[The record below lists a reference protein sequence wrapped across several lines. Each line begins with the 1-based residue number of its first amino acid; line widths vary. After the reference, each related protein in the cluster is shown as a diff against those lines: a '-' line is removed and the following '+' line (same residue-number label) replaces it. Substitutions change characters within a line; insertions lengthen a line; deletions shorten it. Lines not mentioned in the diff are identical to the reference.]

1 MFKYC
6 NLLIG
11 IAFIITLNGCK
22 VLQPNRMLETPKDF
36 NYSPFEKSEIEY
48 RIKPYDK
55 LSVSISTNDGYQ
67 MISIAEGNR
76 NQNPKSE
83 IDFLVEFDGQVKLP
97 TIGRVQIAGLTIR
110 EAEKKLEDLYSQHYQ
125 NPFVLLK
132 VINRHVYVFK
142 SSGEIGTVIN
152 IPEDNLTLLEAL
164 AMAGGLTE
172 YDKAYQIKLIRGN
185 PADNPQVFLYNIRK
199 LTDLQGTNL
208 QLEANDIIYI
218 ERRPRYIRSVMN
230 ELTPYLSLLS
240 TILLIVNL
248 TANGK

>member
-1 MFKYC
+1 
-6 NLLIG
+6 
-11 IAFIITLNGCK
+11 
-22 VLQPNRMLETPKDF
+22 
-36 NYSPFEKSEIEY
+36 
-48 RIKPYDK
+48 
-55 LSVSISTNDGYQ
+55 
-67 MISIAEGNR
+67 
-76 NQNPKSE
+76 
-83 IDFLVEFDGQVKLP
+83 
-97 TIGRVQIAGLTIR
+97 
-110 EAEKKLEDLYSQHYQ
+110 
-125 NPFVLLK
+125 
-132 VINRHVYVFK
+132 VYVFK